1 MTKSVMIVDDHPA
14 IRVAIRALLS
24 QSEDFSTIYESVDG
38 SEALEILKNNPVDLV
53 IIDIEL
59 PNFDGFSL
67 LKKLQQRGF
76 TGKSLFL
83 SAKNEQVF
91 AVRALQAGANG
102 FISKNKDISEI
113 LFAAQNVLRG
123 YSFFPSETLTQLA
136 GQPSNH
142 DPVNRARLLS
152 EREINVLRYLVNG
165 LSNKQIADEMFISN
179 KTVSTYKTRILTK
192 LGLSSVIELADY
204 AHTHNLV

>member
-1 MTKSVMIVDDHPA
+1 M
-14 IRVAIRALLS
+14 
-24 QSEDFSTIYESVDG
+24 
-38 SEALEILKNNPVDLV
+38 
-53 IIDIEL
+53 
-59 PNFDGFSL
+59 
-67 LKKLQQRGF
+67 
-76 TGKSLFL
+76 
-83 SAKNEQVF
+83 
-91 AVRALQAGANG
+91 
-102 FISKNKDISEI
+102 
-113 LFAAQNVLRG
+113 
-123 YSFFPSETLTQLA
+123 TQLA
-136 GQPSNH
+136 GQPSSH

>member
-24 QSEDFSTIYESVDG
+24 QSNEFSTIYESVDG
-38 SEALEILKNNPVDLV
+38 SEALETLKSNPVDLV

-136 GQPSNH
+136 GQPSSH